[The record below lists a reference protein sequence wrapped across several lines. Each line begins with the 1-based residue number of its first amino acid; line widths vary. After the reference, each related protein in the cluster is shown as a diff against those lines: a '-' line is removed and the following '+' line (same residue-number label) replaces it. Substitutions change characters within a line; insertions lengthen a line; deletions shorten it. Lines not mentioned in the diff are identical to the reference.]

1 MKTEYTN
8 AFYDIVCEAKETHG
22 YELPVDL
29 ESYVVFLLASH
40 IERPDF
46 LPQSTFAEAYLKL
59 KRPYTQNAKQLGD
72 TCLFVT
78 GVFPS
83 YGQDKGLD
91 ITYYSNIGKS
101 SYSMAKEY
109 LNIDLFESLST
120 HFDLLRTVIDT
131 SINKHKT
138 PTILK

>member
-46 LPQSTFAEAYLKL
+46 LPHSTFAEAYLKL

-138 PTILK
+138 PTIFK

>member
-8 AFYDIVCEAKETHG
+8 AFYDIVSEAKETHG

-91 ITYYSNIGKS
+91 VTYYSNIGKS

-120 HFDLLRTVIDT
+120 HFDLLRIVIDT
-131 SINKHKT
+131 SINKRKT
-138 PTILK
+138 PPIFK

>member
-1 MKTEYTN
+1 MRTEYTN
-8 AFYDIVCEAKETHG
+8 AFYNIVCEAKETHG

-46 LPQSTFAEAYLKL
+46 LPHSTFAEAYLKL

-138 PTILK
+138 PTFFK

>member
-8 AFYDIVCEAKETHG
+8 AFYDIVSEAKETHG

-91 ITYYSNIGKS
+91 VTYYSNIGKS

>member
-138 PTILK
+138 PTIFK

>member
-8 AFYDIVCEAKETHG
+8 AFYEVVCEAKETHG
-22 YELPVDL
+22 YELPVEL

-40 IERPDF
+40 IEKPDF
-46 LPQSTFAEAYLKL
+46 LPQQTFAQSYLKL
-59 KRPYTQNAKQLGD
+59 QRPYTQNAKQLGD

-83 YGQDKGLD
+83 YGHNKGLG

-101 SYSMAKEY
+101 SYSMASEY
-109 LNIDLFESLST
+109 LNIDLFDNLST
-120 HFDLLRTVIDT
+120 HFDLLRAVIDASVNKRKTT
-131 SINKHKT
+131 SI
-138 PTILK
+138 LK

>member
-138 PTILK
+138 PTFFK